1 MAVTAARE
9 ELEETERFSK
19 LLELF
24 LGNYVNAGSRNEWP
38 RSFNITV
45 LCKVR
50 DRKSTDQKRTS
61 LCPLT
66 ECTGRPCGEHG
77 EGATALGGRLQVD
90 ASCSV
95 PLNGPHR
102 FFIGLCR
109 SAAAFLLFP
118 CCWASYGFD
127 PFPIAAGKAP
137 AEKASN
143 ESEESTGTE
152 KVETKPVPL

>member
-1 MAVTAARE
+1 MAVRAARE

-24 LGNYVNAGSRNEWP
+24 LGNYVDAGSRNEWP

-45 LCKVR
+45 LCKVI

-66 ECTGRPCGEHG
+66 VHWEALWGTRGRRYSSGRTTAGRCQLLCAPEWSSQVLHWSVRECCCFPT
-77 EGATALGGRLQVD
+77 V
-90 ASCSV
+90 
-95 PLNGPHR
+95 
-102 FFIGLCR
+102 
-109 SAAAFLLFP
+109 P

-127 PFPIAAGKAP
+127 PFPVAAGKAP

-143 ESEESTGTE
+143 ESKESTGTE